1 MKDSNHILLVENEII
16 IAIAEKKDL
25 EELEQLEND
34 LE

>member
-25 EELEQLEND
+25 EELGYS
-34 LE
+34 